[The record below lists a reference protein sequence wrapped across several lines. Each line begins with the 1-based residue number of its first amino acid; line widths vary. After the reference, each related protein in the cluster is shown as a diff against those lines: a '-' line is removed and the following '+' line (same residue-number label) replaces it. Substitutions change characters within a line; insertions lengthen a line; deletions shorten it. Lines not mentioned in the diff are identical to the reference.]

1 MISPPFFEDFKKGQ
15 DLSQVPAV
23 TITEGM
29 TALYL
34 GMFGDRS
41 RVYLDQRLSKR
52 YTGSDQMLVNPLLVG
67 HIAIGQSTIPSQR
80 VLGNLFYEGLMARQP
95 VLVGDTLSTTTQV
108 VALKQNKE
116 KPGRG
121 ATGMVVLEISVTNQ
135 ASEPVL
141 HFWRCPMIPCKDPDA
156 KTGHDDD
163 LSSETIG
170 LSKETIIDAA
180 RFWDQPHFRELA
192 NYDAGTQD
200 DGQLIELEARDT
212 VTLAPELV
220 RMTLNM
226 AMTHTD
232 ATRSVYGKRLVYGG
246 HTISIAGSQLARAV
260 PNLVTILAW
269 VKCDHVG
276 PVFEEDI
283 LESRVRIRERVP
295 LGQGDLVRLQLETLA
310 IRGPEAPTSAQEGK
324 VLDWEFWAYLA
335 AGKSN
340 G

>member
-1 MISPPFFEDFKKGQ
+1 MNSPPFFEDFKRGQ

-29 TALYL
+29 TALYQ

-41 RVYLDQRLSKR
+41 RVYLDQRLSER
-52 YTGSDQMLVNPLLVG
+52 YTGSDRMLVNPLLVG

-80 VLGNLFYEGLMARQP
+80 VLGNLFYEGLMSRQP
-95 VLVGDTLSTTTQV
+95 VHVGDTLSTTTRV
-108 VALKQNKE
+108 VGLKQNKQ
-116 KPGRG
+116 KPGRA
-121 ATGMVVLEISVTNQ
+121 ATGMVVLEISVVNQTND
-135 ASEPVL
+135 PVL
-141 HFWRCPMIPCKDPDA
+141 HFWRCPMIPCEDPNA
-156 KTGHDDD
+156 ETGHDDD
-163 LSSETIG
+163 LSKETLE

-180 RFWDQPHFRELA
+180 RFWDQPHFRDLA
-192 NYDAGTQD
+192 NYEVASQAV
-200 DGQLIELEARDT
+200 GQLIELEARDT

-269 VKCDHVG
+269 EKCDHVG

-283 LESRVRIRERVP
+283 LESRVQILERVP
-295 LGQGDLVRLQLETLA
+295 LGHGDLARLQLETCA
-310 IRGPEAPTSAQEGK
+310 VRGPEAPDSAQEGK
-324 VLDWEFWAYLA
+324 VLDWELWAYLA
-335 AGKSN
+335 AAKS